1 MGRGE
6 TGLAYPLR
14 AYTPEGVW
22 PVLLVAL
29 VSSLAGLGGLLG
41 GWMTTTFAVTRERL
55 SQMSAAGTG
64 VLLGAALL
72 TMLPSALDAAPRGAQ
87 YVAAGYL
94 ALLLFR
100 RIGGHQHGD
109 SREAEAARAAF
120 SGLLLH
126 SLLDGAAL
134 GVAAR
139 TDPRLGLVAFAA
151 VFLHKVPEG
160 FSMAAVVLA
169 AGGARRLALL
179 AAGAVGAATVVGALL
194 TAGGTGGSLSHGA
207 LLGIAAGSLLY
218 VATSDMVP
226 TVEEGGWN
234 TLLILAGMLF
244 VYLIS
249 GGGHAH

>member
-1 MGRGE
+1 
-6 TGLAYPLR
+6 
-14 AYTPEGVW
+14 VW

-29 VSSLAGLGGLLG
+29 FSSLAGLGGLLG
-41 GWMTTTFAVTRERL
+41 GWLTTTFALTRDRV
-55 SQMSAAGTG
+55 SRMTAVGTG

-72 TMLPSALDAAPRGAQ
+72 TMLPSALSAGPRGAQ

-100 RIGGHQHGD
+100 RAGLHQHTA

-120 SGLLLH
+120 GGLLLH

-160 FSMAAVVLA
+160 FSLAAVVLA
-169 AGGARRLALL
+169 AGGARRLAVL

-194 TAGGTGGSLSHGA
+194 AAGGTGGSALPHGA
-207 LLGIAAGSLLY
+207 LLGVAAGSLLY

-226 TVEEGGWN
+226 AVEEDGWN
-234 TLLILAGMLF
+234 TLLLLAGMLF

-249 GGGHAH
+249 GGPRGHAHG